1 MKPMS
6 DLAGGWSWQNGQS
19 RAQSSELRPGL
30 GVVGEI
36 SIVTMCRDFTL
47 RLESAQLSSSTQ
59 SVV

>member
-1 MKPMS
+1 MDNPE
-6 DLAGGWSWQNGQS
+6 L

-30 GVVGEI
+30 DVGGEI
-36 SIVTMCRDFTL
+36 SIVTTCRDFTL